1 MNIPMTLGSQAF
13 VGVYLSEMELMA
25 WNNVLGHCH
34 NHMALSRISLIYL
47 LIHGETMNIPEMNF
61 FFLT

>member
-1 MNIPMTLGSQAF
+1 MTLGSHAF

-61 FFLT
+61 F